1 MEPISCVMKGQRV
14 LDQVIRTQTAL
25 ASPNFDLD
33 AVLRDVV
40 DEARALTGA
49 ESAVVETPDGA
60 VFTSVAARR
69 HPRAP
74 RSSIVVSLP
83 ETNQTGALTV
93 YSTGR
98 RAFSAEDVRA
108 LELLAGLVWSALTRA
123 GLPGRTIRAR
133 RPLLP

>member
-1 MEPISCVMKGQRV
+1 MKGQRV

-25 ASPNFDLD
+25 ATPDFDLD

-49 ESAVVETPDGA
+49 QSAVVEADGA
-60 VFTSVAARR
+60 VIVSAAGHRR
-69 HPRAP
+69 RRPA
-74 RSSIVVSLP
+74 RSTIVVSLP
-83 ETNQTGALTV
+83 DASHTGVLRV
-93 YSTGR
+93 CSPGR

-123 GLPGRTIRAR
+123 ELPGRPTVSR
-133 RPLLP
+133 RPPAF

>member
-1 MEPISCVMKGQRV
+1 MKGQRV

-25 ASPNFDLD
+25 WSPNFDLD
-33 AVLRDVV
+33 AVLRDVA

-60 VFTSVAARR
+60 VITSKSARLR
-69 HPRAP
+69 LRRTA

-83 ETNQTGALTV
+83 ETSERGALKV
-93 YSTGR
+93 YSSVR
-98 RAFSAEDVRA
+98 RAFSAEDIRA

-123 GLPGRTIRAR
+123 ALPKPAAPRHPAR
-133 RPLLP
+133 

>member
-1 MEPISCVMKGQRV
+1 MKGQRV

-25 ASPNFDLD
+25 WSPNFDLD
-33 AVLRDVV
+33 AVLREVA

-60 VFTSVAARR
+60 VITSKAERR
-69 HPRAP
+69 WRRTA

-83 ETNQTGALTV
+83 EASERGALKV
-93 YSTGR
+93 YSPGR
-98 RAFSAEDVRA
+98 RAFSAEDIRA

-123 GLPGRTIRAR
+123 ALPQQAAR
-133 RPLLP
+133 RHPAR

>member
-1 MEPISCVMKGQRV
+1 MKGQRV

-25 ASPNFDLD
+25 AAPNFDLD

-49 ESAVVETPDGA
+49 ESAVVETPDGS
-60 VFTSVAARR
+60 VFTSVVSRR
-69 HPRAP
+69 RRRTT

-83 ETNQTGALTV
+83 ESNQTGALKV
-93 YSTGR
+93 YSAGR

-108 LELLAGLVWSALTRA
+108 LELLASLVWSALTRA
-123 GLPGRTIRAR
+123 ALPARTSPLR
-133 RPLLP
+133 RPSLP